1 MKLTM
6 SKLKIIHHVPTES
19 FGFTEVEQEVGG
31 LLDEEMVSYEDVKAS
46 VMPKTASTS
55 EYASTVEGLPHLDWN
70 KVLDGYLTV
79 GTMPSEVYEKM
90 SKVQQG
96 VIQEIKKHFKRVNKN
111 D

>member
-1 MKLTM
+1 MKITHHIPQEQFGYTEIEYEIGSEKEIVLDAIQ
-6 SKLKIIHHVPTES
+6 SYHALK
-19 FGFTEVEQEVGG
+19 GAKQAQ
-31 LLDEEMVSYEDVKAS
+31 D
-46 VMPKTASTS
+46 S
-55 EYASTVEGLPHLDWN
+55 EYASTVEGLPHLEWN